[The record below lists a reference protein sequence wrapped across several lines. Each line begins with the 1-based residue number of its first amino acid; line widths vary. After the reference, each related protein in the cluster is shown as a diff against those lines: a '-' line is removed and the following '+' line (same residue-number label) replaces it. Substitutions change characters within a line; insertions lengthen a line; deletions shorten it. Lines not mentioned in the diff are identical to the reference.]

1 MLATAPLAELLF
13 PEPHYARGG
22 FDYWQQ
28 TPDRRLILG
37 GCRDRHSTA
46 EQTTADE
53 ITDAVQ
59 ADLERLVVQLV
70 GELPPIEARWSGAWA
85 ETPDLVPLAGPVP
98 GRDRVWVAGG
108 YSGHGNVLGFAC
120 GDLVARALAG
130 ESPSDLALFD
140 PSRFNAT
147 RV

>member
-1 MLATAPLAELLF
+1 MRIRHPFRPADAP
-13 PEPHYARGG
+13 
-22 FDYWQQ
+22 
-28 TPDRRLILG
+28 
-37 GCRDRHSTA
+37 C
-46 EQTTADE
+46 
-53 ITDAVQ
+53 AVVP
-59 ADLERLVVQLV
+59 APSPAGVQLV